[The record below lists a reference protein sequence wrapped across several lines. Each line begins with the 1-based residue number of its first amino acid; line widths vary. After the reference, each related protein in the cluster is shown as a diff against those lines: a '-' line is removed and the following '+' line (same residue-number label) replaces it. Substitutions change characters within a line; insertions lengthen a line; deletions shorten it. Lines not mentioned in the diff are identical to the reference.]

1 MANIDSLLK
10 FMDNSPCN
18 FLAVKTIKGIL
29 LQNGYVEKSLKDKLD
44 TKPGEKFF
52 VTKND
57 SAIFAFKIGY
67 KPVTETGF
75 RIVAAHSDSPCFR
88 IKPHAEMCGEGGIV
102 RLNTEVYGGPI
113 LYTWFDRP
121 LSIAGRVILK
131 GENALDPITT
141 TVKIDRPLLSISHLA
156 IHFNRAVNEG
166 NKLSKQKDMLPII
179 AKVNEKLEADN
190 MLLKLVAQEV
200 KVNIEDIL
208 DFDLMLYDTEK
219 ACTFGLNNEFV
230 SCGRLDDLSMAH
242 AAITAL
248 VESTGDDATCIA
260 AIFDNEETGSSTKQG
275 AGSAFLRDTLEKIA
289 DDNGLAL
296 PALLDSSMMVSADN
310 GHAKH
315 PNHPELSDAQNAP
328 RLGGGVV
335 LKYNAAQRYTT
346 DGVSAALF
354 SEICRRADVPVQ
366 VYANRSDLPGGSTLG
381 SISNTKVPLL
391 TVDIGM
397 AQLAMHS
404 SYETGGTADTLHL
417 IRASAAFYCSVIE
430 RPSTGEWKIK
440 T

>member
-1 MANIDSLLK
+1 MDQSALLETQ
-10 FMDNSPCN
+10 N
-18 FLAVKTIKGIL
+18 L
-29 LQNGYVEKSLKDKLD
+29 LTFIEKSPTAYQAADECAAMLRD
-44 TKPGEKFF
+44 
-52 VTKND
+52 
-57 SAIFAFKIGY
+57 AGY
-67 KPVTETGF
+67 KEVRENDPGTFGPGNYY
-75 RIVAAHSDSPCFR
+75 IVRSGTSVIAFSVPAGKPSSFMIAASHSDSPTF
-88 IKPHAEMCGEGGIV
+88 KLKSQYETEAFGTYL
-102 RLNTEVYGGPI
+102 RLNTEQYGGMI
-113 LYTWFDRP
+113 LASWFDRP
-121 LSIAGRVILK
+121 LSVAGRVIVRSGDSFIARNVRLCRDIAVIP
-131 GENALDPITT
+131 N
-141 TVKIDRPLLSISHLA
+141 VC
-156 IHFNRAVNEG
+156 IHFNRAINDGAKINPAVDTLPLIGMSEDKG
-166 NKLSKQKDMLPII
+166 ALMKLI
-179 AKVNEKLEADN
+179 ADEIGVSAD
-190 MLLKLVAQEV
+190 
-200 KVNIEDIL
+200 DIVSH
-208 DFDLMLYDTEK
+208 DLYLYNRTPG
-219 ACTFGLNNEFV
+219 TVFGLDKEFFSSARIDNLQCAYATLRGFLDAINNE
-230 SCGRLDDLSMAH
+230 
-242 AAITAL
+242 AIK
-248 VESTGDDATCIA
+248 VWCM
-260 AIFDNEETGSSTKQG
+260 FDNEETGSSTKQG

-296 PALLDSSMMVSADN
+296 PALLDSSMMISADN

-417 IRASAAFYCSVIE
+417 IRASAAFYRSVIE